1 MKVLFFTHWF
11 PTEENP
17 QKGVFI
23 LEQAKA
29 LKSEGAEVTIIHVR
43 IEAGSGL
50 VKNVVSETEV
60 DGIPLVTVDLR
71 GKLWKWIYTYYPYQL
86 RLIKKALKRTSLD
99 LKTFDV
105 FHSHVIH
112 PAGAVGNR
120 LAAEFGLPHFIS
132 EHWSN
137 LAYYFEKNLYKSW
150 GKEAYDKAKS
160 IFVVSN
166 FLKEKTS
173 DFVSDSN
180 KLKVIPNVVPANE
193 FKFRPG
199 PIGSSYHFVMAAK
212 WNKGKRVIKRPKLL
226 IKAVS
231 EASKELDKPIILSI
245 IGDGDRL
252 PDLKKFCVQNDVHAQ
267 FHGFVDKKVMAAQ
280 FQKADLFLHG
290 SEYETFSVVV
300 AEALKCG
307 TPVVASNVAAIP
319 ELIDDSNGILVENKL
334 TPWKNAIVQA
344 IQNKYDKKAIAYS
357 YRNRFG
363 YEEVGKKLL
372 GAYKS

>member
-29 LKSEGAEVTIIHVR
+29 LQSVGMQVTILHVR
-43 IEAGSGL
+43 IEAASGL
-50 VKNVVSETEV
+50 VKNEVSESDI
-60 DGIPLVTVDLR
+60 DGIPLVTIDLR

-86 RLIKKALKRTSLD
+86 RLMKKALRKASLN
-99 LKTFDV
+99 LSSFDV

-112 PAGAVGNR
+112 PAGAVGHR
-120 LAAEFGLPHFIS
+120 LAVEFGLPHYIS

-137 LAYYFEKNLYKSW
+137 LAYYFKKNLYKSW
-150 GKEAYDKAKS
+150 GKEAYDEAKN
-160 IFVVSN
+160 IFVVSH

-173 DFVSDSN
+173 GFVAASD
-180 KLKVIPNVVPANE
+180 KVKVVPNVVPANE

-226 IKAVS
+226 IKAVA
-231 EASKELDKPIILSI
+231 EASKNLDKPVILSI
-245 IGDGDRL
+245 LGDGDRI
-252 PDLKKFCVQNDVHAQ
+252 PELKKNCAENNVHAE
-267 FHGFVDKKVMAAQ
+267 FHGFVDKRMMAAQ

-319 ELIDDSNGILVENKL
+319 ELIDETNGILVENKL

-344 IQNKYDKKAIAYS
+344 IENKYDKKAIAES
-357 YRNRFG
+357 YKNRFG
-363 YEEVGKKLL
+363 YKEVGEMLL
-372 GAYKS
+372 TAYRD